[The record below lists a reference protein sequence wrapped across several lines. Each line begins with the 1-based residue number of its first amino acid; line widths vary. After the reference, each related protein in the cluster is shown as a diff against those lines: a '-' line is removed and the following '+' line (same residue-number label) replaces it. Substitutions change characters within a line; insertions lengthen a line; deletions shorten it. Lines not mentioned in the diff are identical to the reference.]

1 MQIFRRLVE
10 IPAGFGPSI
19 VTVGNFDGVHCAHQ
33 AMLAQLVKSARAQN
47 AKAVAVTFTPHPT
60 RVLRPDKAPLLLT
73 PDDVKLQLLAA
84 SGLDAVLVLPFTE
97 ELRQTSAEEF
107 AQRVLV
113 GALHAAEVHEGE
125 SFHFG
130 YRGAGSVVSLQE
142 LGAKYG
148 FAVRVFAP
156 LLYRGAPISSS
167 RIRACIADGNLRETR
182 HLLGRNFSVRSTPA
196 SGRGYGMRYTVP
208 TVNLAPYAEMLPGH
222 GVYVTNLR
230 IGDETVQSV
239 TNVGNR
245 PTFGADSF
253 AVESYILDFHPLDL
267 NENTPLELTFFKLL
281 RGEQKFD
288 SPELLKAQIL
298 RDVAKAQRYLH
309 LRDVIEGETR

>member
-1 MQIFRRLVE
+1 MQIFRSLGE
-10 IPAGFGPSI
+10 IPADFGPSI
-19 VTVGNFDGVHCAHQ
+19 VTVGNFDGVHCAHR
-33 AMLAQLVKSARAQN
+33 AVLAQLVKSARAQN

-60 RVLRPDKAPLLLT
+60 RVLRPEKAPLLLT
-73 PDDVKLQLLAA
+73 PDDVKLELLAE

-113 GALHAAEVHEGE
+113 GALHATEVHEGE

-148 FAVRVFAP
+148 FRVQVFAP

-167 RIRACIADGNLRETR
+167 RIRACIADGNLRDAR
-182 HLLGRNFSVRSTPA
+182 HLLGRNYSVRSTPA
-196 SGRGYGMRYTVP
+196 PGRGYGTRYAVP
-208 TVNLAPYAEMLPGH
+208 TINLAPYAEMLPAH
-222 GVYVTNLR
+222 GVYVTTLR
-230 IGDETVQSV
+230 VGEETFQSV

-253 AVESYILDFHPLDL
+253 AVESHILDFHPLEL
-267 NENTPLELTFFKLL
+267 SENTPLELTFFDRL
-281 RGEQKFD
+281 RGEQKFA

-298 RDVAKAQRYLH
+298 RDVARAQRYLH
-309 LRDVIEGETR
+309 LRAALDQEKN

>member
-1 MQIFRRLVE
+1 MQIFRNLGE
-10 IPAGFGPSI
+10 IPADFGPSI
-19 VTVGNFDGVHCAHQ
+19 VTVGNFDGVHCAHR
-33 AMLAQLVKSARAQN
+33 AVLAQLLKSARAQN

-60 RVLRPDKAPLLLT
+60 RVLRPEHAPLLLT
-73 PDDVKLQLLAA
+73 PDVVKLELLAGT
-84 SGLDAVLVLPFTE
+84 GLDAVLVLPFTE
-97 ELRQTSAEEF
+97 QLRQTSAEEF

-148 FAVRVFAP
+148 FGVRVFAP

-167 RIRACIADGNLRETR
+167 RIRACIAEGNLRDAR
-182 HLLGRNFSVRSTPA
+182 HLLGRSFSVRSTPA
-196 SGRGYGMRYTVP
+196 AGRGYGTRYAVP
-208 TVNLAPYAEMLPGH
+208 TINLAPYAEMLPAH
-222 GVYVTNLR
+222 GVYVSKCR
-230 IGDETVQSV
+230 IGDETFQSV

-253 AVESYILDFHPLDL
+253 AVESHILDFHPLAL
-267 NENTPLELTFFKLL
+267 QENTPLELTFFKRL
-281 RGEQKFD
+281 RGEQKFA
-288 SPELLKAQIL
+288 SLELLKAQIL
-298 RDVAKAQRYLH
+298 QDVVKAQRYLH
-309 LRDVIEGETR
+309 LRAVIEHARS